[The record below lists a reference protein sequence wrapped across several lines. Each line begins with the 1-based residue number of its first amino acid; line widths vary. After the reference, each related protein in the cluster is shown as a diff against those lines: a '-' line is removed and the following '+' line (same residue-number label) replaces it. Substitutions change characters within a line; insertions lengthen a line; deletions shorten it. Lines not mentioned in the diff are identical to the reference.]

1 METPQSATNTPPRY
15 QLSTQINTDRAKR
28 YLHRLC
34 KHFSHKVPAKWSE
47 CSGTVSFA
55 MGQCAMTASELIL
68 SLRCEASNAK
78 ELDEIVD
85 TIERHYLRFSGD
97 VDTKLTWSVV

>member
-1 METPQSATNTPPRY
+1 MTTRQSVFNTSTRY
-15 QLSTQINTDRAKR
+15 QLSTQINTDNAKR

-55 MGQCAMTASELIL
+55 MGQCAMTASEHIL
-68 SLRCEASNAK
+68 SIVCEASNAE

-85 TIERHYLRFSGD
+85 TIERHYLRFRGD
-97 VDTKLTWSVV
+97 MDTKLIWSVV